1 MRWLRRGVMVN
12 GVSFPPKE
20 VDGGDRLF
28 VDFSGAK
35 HMVHGNQD
43 RNKGSSEK
51 LHLTSTRCTDGEKV
65 DIVI

>member
-1 MRWLRRGVMVN
+1 
-12 GVSFPPKE
+12 
-20 VDGGDRLF
+20 
-28 VDFSGAK
+28 
-35 HMVHGNQD
+35 MVHGNQD